1 MVTGGYLILD
11 NIGLQGNNGLS
22 SNLMHG
28 KKCVVTGSSSGIGKA
43 TALGLAKAGASVI
56 LVCRSQEKGEAAMR
70 EIIQKSSNQ
79 KVSLMIA
86 DLSSQ
91 NAIRRLANDLSASHD
106 KLHVLVNNA
115 GAFLAKRHL
124 TEDGL
129 EMTFAVNYLAPFLL
143 TNLLLPIL
151 KAGVPSRIVTV
162 ASTAHHGTTID
173 FDNLQGERGYSGF
186 RAYSQSKLADI
197 MFTYELARRLE
208 GNNVTANCLH
218 PGVVRTNLGKNNW
231 WMFRLALTLFA
242 PFLLSAEGGARTSIY
257 LATSRDLEG
266 VTGKYFVKEK
276 EAKSSKESYDESV
289 GKRLWDVSVRLTHL
303 SE

>member
-1 MVTGGYLILD
+1 MD
-11 NIGLQGNNGLS
+11 NIGLQEDNGLS
-22 SNLMHG
+22 FDLMDG
-28 KKCVVTGSSSGIGKA
+28 KTCIVTGSSSGIGKA

-56 LVCRSQEKGEAAMR
+56 LVCRGQEKGEAAMN
-70 EIIQKSSNQ
+70 EIIQKSGNQ

-91 NAIRRLANDLSASHD
+91 NAIRKLANDLTTNHD

-115 GAFLAKRHL
+115 GVFLAKRRL

-129 EMTFAVNYLAPFLL
+129 EMTFAANYLAPFLL
-143 TNLLLPIL
+143 TNLLLPTL
-151 KAGVPSRIVTV
+151 KASAPSRIVTV
-162 ASTAHHGTTID
+162 ASTAHYGATID

-186 RAYSQSKLADI
+186 TAYSRSKLADI
-197 MFTYELARRLE
+197 MFTYELARRIE

-242 PFLLSAEGGARTSIY
+242 PFLPSPEGGARTSIY
-257 LATSRDLEG
+257 LATSRDVEG

-276 EAKSSKESYDESV
+276 EAKSKASYDEGVSE
-289 GKRLWDVSVRLTHL
+289 RLWDVSVKLTHL

>member
-1 MVTGGYLILD
+1 MD
-11 NIGLQGNNGLS
+11 NIGLQGDNGLS

-56 LVCRSQEKGEAAMR
+56 LVCRSQEKGEGAMH
-70 EIIQKSSNQ
+70 EIIQKSGNQ
-79 KVSLMIA
+79 NVSLMVA

-106 KLHVLVNNA
+106 KLHVLLNNA
-115 GAFLAKRHL
+115 GVFLAKRHL

-129 EMTFAVNYLAPFLL
+129 EMTLAVNYLAPFLL
-143 TNLLLPIL
+143 TNLLLPTL
-151 KAGVPSRIVTV
+151 KASAPSRIVTV
-162 ASTAHHGTTID
+162 ASSAHYGATIE

-197 MFTYELARRLE
+197 LFTYELARRLE
-208 GNNVTANCLH
+208 GTNITANCLH
-218 PGVVRTNLGKNNW
+218 PGVVRTNLGENNW

-242 PFLLSAEGGARTSIY
+242 PFLPSPEGGARTSIY
-257 LATSRDLEG
+257 LTTSKDVEG
-266 VTGKYFVKEK
+266 VSGKYLAKEK
-276 EAKSSKESYDESV
+276 EAKSSKESYDVSV
-289 GKRLWDVSVRLTHL
+289 SKRLWDVSVGLTQL
-303 SE
+303 SK